1 MRRTLIGVFD
11 RDDTARAAQKA
22 LEEAGFGTD
31 RVRVTAAA
39 VDLPAGSGVEP
50 DDGVAAHLRSF
61 FAELF
66 GPGHGHPIEDYAHAV
81 RGGGA
86 LLHVG
91 ADDDRQFETAKTVL
105 QRAGAVSLDERPRS
119 PSGA

>member
-11 RDDTARAAQKA
+11 RDGAARAAQQA

-31 RVRVTAAA
+31 RVRLTTAAA
-39 VDLPAGSGVEP
+39 DLPAATGVEP

-86 LLHVG
+86 LVHVG
-91 ADDDRQFETAKTVL
+91 ADDDQQFETAKAVL
-105 QRAGAVSLDERPRS
+105 RRAGAVSLDERPN
-119 PSGA
+119 